1 MAHLQEPSKTHPRPR
16 TLGRERL
23 KRAFGYAFAGLAQAW
38 RSEANLRI
46 EVWVGL
52 VAITLA
58 IVLDANLIAVILTT
72 MLVLAC
78 ELFNSAL
85 EAIIDMVMPTY
96 HPLAKRAKDIAAGA
110 VLLVSLG
117 AIVVGLLV
125 FVPPL
130 WRLISN

>member
-16 TLGRERL
+16 TLGPQRL
-23 KRAFGYAFAGLAQAW
+23 KRAFHYAFSGLAQAW

-46 EVWVGL
+46 EVCVGL
-52 VAITLA
+52 AALMLA
-58 IVLDANLIAVILTT
+58 LMLDANLVAVILTT
-72 MLVLAC
+72 MIVLAC

-110 VLLVSLG
+110 VLLVSMG
-117 AIVVGLLV
+117 AILVGLIV

-130 WRLISN
+130 WQLLNS

>member
-1 MAHLQEPSKTHPRPR
+1 MAHLQEPSKTHSRPR
-16 TLGRERL
+16 SLGPQRL
-23 KRAFGYAFAGLAQAW
+23 KRAFSYAFAGLAQAW

-52 VAITLA
+52 AAITLA
-58 IVLDANLIAVILTT
+58 VMLDANLVAVILTT

-85 EAIIDMVMPTY
+85 EAVIDMVMPTY

-117 AIVVGLLV
+117 AIAVGLLV

-130 WRLISN
+130 WELISN